1 MASGKE
7 NFKQAVPYTYELD
20 GVINGKNFTIK
31 GKGVG
36 DSAAG
41 TLKGK
46 YQCTTGTVP
55 MSWKVLSPLLGNGF
69 K

>member
-7 NFKQAVPYTYELD
+7 IFKQAVPYTYELD
-20 GVINGKNFTIK
+20 GVINGKQFIIK

-36 DSAAG
+36 DSTTG

-46 YQCTTGTVP
+46 YQCTTGIVP
-55 MSWKVLSPLLGNGF
+55 MSWKALSPLLGYGF